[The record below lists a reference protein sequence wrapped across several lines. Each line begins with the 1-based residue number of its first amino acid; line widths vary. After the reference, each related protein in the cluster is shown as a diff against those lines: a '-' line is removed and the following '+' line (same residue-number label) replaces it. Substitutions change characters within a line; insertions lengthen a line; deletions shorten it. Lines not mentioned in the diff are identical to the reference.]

1 MTNIIC
7 NVKKENKERKT
18 VYNLKMKNCKKLT
31 SLIFQFWIIW
41 IFHDYL
47 NFMNKIWTLK
57 LKERKML
64 IVKFIY

>member
-7 NVKKENKERKT
+7 NVKKENKERET
-18 VYNLKMKNCKKLT
+18 VYNLKMKNCKKWT
-31 SLIFQFWIIW
+31 SLIFLFWIIQ

-57 LKERKML
+57 LK
-64 IVKFIY
+64 